1 MNTLK
6 KVWTRSLTAK
16 ITLLIV
22 TFTLAIC
29 AQPQRRPQDIEEL
42 FRNFF
47 IEYVQLRPETGT
59 YVGIPSEWGIAVRN
73 DALDDESENGV
84 QKLYDLYRKYRG
96 WLTEYDQDSLSHSQ
110 RIAATVLQW
119 FLENELA
126 GERFYNHAY
135 TITPLYGLHRTF
147 VSTMTDHHKIST
159 VADAQNYTKRLVKFE
174 IKVAQVI
181 ERMKKQQERRII
193 PPAYVVENYLQ
204 SLSEFVSVP
213 CEQNV
218 LYTSFDSRITKI
230 DGISNDI
237 RRNIRTEAVNAL
249 RDNVY
254 PAYKRMIEQ
263 VTIMLGKADQ
273 DAGVWKLPDG
283 DEYYAYC
290 LRNHTTTDMSPEQIH
305 NLGLK
310 EVERIENELKQQF
323 KILGITDNGDFSDL
337 LAQYMQIA
345 GNKSDGRYF
354 FPPTEEGKMQ
364 TLLSYQVI
372 IDSMRSQ
379 LPLMFSVV
387 PQAAVNAARVPEY
400 KEKLIGTYYQ
410 QPKLDG
416 SEGGIF
422 YANLSYQHEKPSMKA
437 LTYHEA
443 IPGHHLQMALEQEH
457 SEARLFK
464 ALFFFT
470 GYVEGWALYAEKL
483 AGEYGFY
490 GDTESLIGYLRS
502 ELFRALRLVI
512 DTGIH
517 YKKWT
522 REMAYE
528 YLQSNLGWASYSEID
543 RYIIWPGQACAYKIG
558 ELKLLELRAKVKEI
572 LRDEFDIREF
582 HDIVLKHGSVP
593 LAVLERLVEEYVKSC
608 GS

>member
-1 MNTLK
+1 MNNII
-6 KVWTRSLTAK
+6 KVWIRSITAT
-16 ITLLIV
+16 ITLLTATV
-22 TFTLAIC
+22 NLVAC
-29 AQPQRRPQDIEEL
+29 AQPQRKPQDIEAL

-47 IEYVQLRPETGT
+47 IEYIQLRPETGT
-59 YVGIPSEWGIAVRN
+59 SIGIPAEWGIAVRN
-73 DALDDESENGV
+73 DALDDESESGI
-84 QKLYDLYRKYRG
+84 QKLYDLYRKYRS
-96 WLTEYDQDSLSHSQ
+96 WLKEYEQDSLSRSQ
-110 RIAATVLQW
+110 RVAAVVLQW

-135 TITPLYGLHRTF
+135 TITPLFGLHRTF
-147 VSTMTDHHKIST
+147 VSTMIDQHRIST
-159 VADAQNYTKRLVKFE
+159 VADAQDYIRRLIKFE

-181 ERMKKQQERRII
+181 ERMKEQEEKNII
-193 PPAYVVENYLQ
+193 PPSYIVRNYLQ
-204 SLSEFVSVP
+204 SLNEFVSVP

-218 LYTSFDSRITKI
+218 LFTSFESRITKI

-237 RRNIRTEAVNAL
+237 RTNFCTEAVNAL

-254 PAYKRMIEQ
+254 PGYKRMIKQ
-263 VTIMLGKADQ
+263 VETMLGKADQ
-273 DAGVWKLPDG
+273 DAGLWKLPDG

-290 LRNHTTTDMSPEQIH
+290 LRNHTTTSMTPEQIH

-310 EVERIENELKQQF
+310 EVERIKSELKQQF
-323 KILGITDNGDFSDL
+323 KKLGITDNGDFSDL
-337 LAQYMQIA
+337 LAQYMQVA
-345 GNKSDGRYF
+345 GNKSDERYY
-354 FPPTEEGKMQ
+354 FPHTEEGKKQ
-364 TLLSYQVI
+364 TLLSYQAI

-379 LPLMFSVV
+379 LPLMFSVI
-387 PQAAVNAARVPEY
+387 PRAAVNAARVPEY
-400 KEKLIGTYYQ
+400 NEQLIGTYYQ

-443 IPGHHLQMALEQEH
+443 IPGHHLQMALEQER

-522 REMAYE
+522 RETAYE
-528 YLQSNLGWASYSEID
+528 YLQANLGWTSYSEID
-543 RYIIWPGQACAYKIG
+543 RYIVWPGQACAYKIG
-558 ELKLLELRAKVKEI
+558 ELKLLELRARVKEK
-572 LRDEFDIREF
+572 LGDEFDIKEF
-582 HDIVLKHGSVP
+582 HDVVLRHGSVP
-593 LAVLERLVEEYVKSC
+593 LAVLERLAEEYIKSS

>member
-213 CEQNV
+213 CE
-218 LYTSFDSRITKI
+218 KI
-230 DGISNDI
+230 
-237 RRNIRTEAVNAL
+237 
-249 RDNVY
+249 
-254 PAYKRMIEQ
+254 
-263 VTIMLGKADQ
+263 
-273 DAGVWKLPDG
+273 
-283 DEYYAYC
+283 
-290 LRNHTTTDMSPEQIH
+290 
-305 NLGLK
+305 
-310 EVERIENELKQQF
+310 
-323 KILGITDNGDFSDL
+323 
-337 LAQYMQIA
+337 
-345 GNKSDGRYF
+345 
-354 FPPTEEGKMQ
+354 
-364 TLLSYQVI
+364 VI
-372 IDSMRSQ
+372 
-379 LPLMFSVV
+379 
-387 PQAAVNAARVPEY
+387 
-400 KEKLIGTYYQ
+400 
-410 QPKLDG
+410 
-416 SEGGIF
+416 
-422 YANLSYQHEKPSMKA
+422 
-437 LTYHEA
+437 
-443 IPGHHLQMALEQEH
+443 
-457 SEARLFK
+457 
-464 ALFFFT
+464 
-470 GYVEGWALYAEKL
+470 
-483 AGEYGFY
+483 
-490 GDTESLIGYLRS
+490 
-502 ELFRALRLVI
+502 
-512 DTGIH
+512 
-517 YKKWT
+517 
-522 REMAYE
+522 
-528 YLQSNLGWASYSEID
+528 
-543 RYIIWPGQACAYKIG
+543 YI
-558 ELKLLELRAKVKEI
+558 
-572 LRDEFDIREF
+572 
-582 HDIVLKHGSVP
+582 
-593 LAVLERLVEEYVKSC
+593 
-608 GS
+608 